1 MYEIDI
7 FSVDENGNIV
17 VTVTVAD
24 DDSVNNKLIR
34 KFVDNLPNSS
44 KFERVRKDKG
54 IFTDW
59 DDYAKKGII
68 TYDDYD
74 GKNILTSKPLTPLN
88 IKDLPFGIQNLFV
101 DGLAKKVLNRQK
113 TK

>member
-7 FSVDENGNIV
+7 FSIDEDGNLV

-24 DDSVNNKLIR
+24 GDSDNNKLIR

-68 TYDDYD
+68 AYDDYGGD
-74 GKNILTSKPLTPLN
+74 NILTSRPFIPLN
-88 IKDLPFGIQNLFV
+88 IKDLPNGIQKLFR
-101 DGLAKKVLNRQK
+101 K
-113 TK
+113 